1 MLDGSAVPPYTR
13 SMKRGH
19 HLATALAIGAFAGS
33 LSFLPAPL
41 AAQDRQR
48 TMYVSVVDNKGQPVA
63 DVGPNDIIVRE
74 DNVAREV
81 LRVQPATDPIEIALL
96 VDTSTAARTFISDY
110 RLAIPAFLNVVL
122 GEESGGQNH
131 VALIGIG
138 ERPTIFTDYTSDRK
152 RLDTGLGRVFA
163 QPDAG
168 TYLLDALREVGQGLE
183 KRKVQRSVIVALL
196 SEGPEL
202 SNLNWQT
209 AIDRLKAS
217 GATFHAL
224 TIGSPANFAQDRSM
238 TLSVGTKGSG
248 GRYETVLIPSAL
260 TQRLKDVG
268 QEIVGQY
275 RVTYARPDS
284 LIPPEKIEVSA
295 RRQGLTARGIPVNSA
310 PERPAPRE
318 R

>member
-1 MLDGSAVPPYTR
+1 
-13 SMKRGH
+13 MKRGYP
-19 HLATALAIGAFAGS
+19 LATAWTIGAVAVS
-33 LSFLPAPL
+33 LLAPL

-48 TMYVSVVDNKGQPVA
+48 AMYVSLVDNKGVPVPDA
-63 DVGPNDIIVRE
+63 GPNDILIRE

-96 VDTSTAARTFISDY
+96 VDTSTAARTLIRDY
-110 RLAIPAFLNVVL
+110 RAAIPAFLDVVL

-131 VALIGIG
+131 VAIIAIG

-152 RLDTGLGRVFA
+152 RLEAGLGRVFA

-168 TYLLDALREVGQGLE
+168 TYLLDAIREVGQGLE
-183 KRKVQRSVIVALL
+183 KRQAERAVIVALL
-196 SEGPEL
+196 SEGPDL
-202 SNLNWQT
+202 SNLNWQLVL
-209 AIDRLKAS
+209 DRLKSS
-217 GATFHAL
+217 GAMFHAL
-224 TIGSPANFAQDRSM
+224 TVGPPANFAQDRSM
-238 TLSVGTKGSG
+238 VLSLGTKSSG

-260 TQRLKDVG
+260 TMRLKEVA

-295 RRQGLTARGIPVNSA
+295 RRQGLTARGIPVNTT